1 MLTLQ
6 KQKITIEYGR
16 ESRSKYRKRSPT
28 RRKIIRTVQ
37 QAEQTGHA
45 SYDWYGGK
53 WLQWTGVAQVGG
65 KAVRVWGYNKGDC
78 PPEEW
83 ANDTY

>member
-6 KQKITIEYGR
+6 KQKITIEHGR
-16 ESRSKYRKRSPT
+16 ESRAKYRKRSPT
-28 RRKIIRTVQ
+28 RRKVIRTVQ
-37 QAEQTGHA
+37 QAEQTGHV
-45 SYDWYGGK
+45 SYDWYRGM
-53 WLQWTGVAQVGG
+53 WLQWTGVVQVGG
-65 KAVRVWGYNKGDC
+65 KAVRVWGYGKDDC